1 MKVAVA
7 YNNGE
12 IAENFGSCTVFA
24 SYDYTG
30 EYVTEREK
38 ALLECEPM
46 AQPHQ
51 VAELLVQ
58 NHVEA
63 IICGN
68 MSADAKN
75 ILLSRGVIPIAGY
88 CGDADTAAD
97 MLVTGQLPLDDGSSS
112 GGCSGCCGSC
122 GGGCGGG
129 EEESGSCGCGEGS
142 CGC

>member
-12 IAENFGSCTVFA
+12 IAENFGSCSVFA

-30 EYVTEREK
+30 EYVNEREK

-51 VAELLVQ
+51 VAELLTE
-58 NHVEA
+58 NKVEA

-68 MSADAKN
+68 ISSDAKN
-75 ILLSRGVIPIAGY
+75 ILLSRGVIPISGF

-97 MLVTGQLPLDDGSSS
+97 MLVTGQLPMDDGAS

-122 GGGCGGG
+122 GGCGG
-129 EEESGSCGCGEGS
+129 EEGS
-142 CGC
+142 CGSGGDACSL

>member
-75 ILLSRGVIPIAGY
+75 ILLSRGVIPIAGF